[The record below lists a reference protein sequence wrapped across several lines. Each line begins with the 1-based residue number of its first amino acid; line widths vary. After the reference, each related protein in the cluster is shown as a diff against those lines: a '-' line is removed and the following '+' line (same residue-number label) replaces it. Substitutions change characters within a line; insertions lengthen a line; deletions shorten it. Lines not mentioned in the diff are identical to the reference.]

1 MGALHFCIGNKNDS
15 VAITL
20 FYSII
25 SPRLASTP
33 LMIQNAALDLINTAL
48 HFRAGSLPSVYE
60 SRPIS
65 IINER

>member
-25 SPRLASTP
+25 SPQLASTP
-33 LMIQNAALDLINTAL
+33 LMIQNAALDLVNTAL
-48 HFRAGSLPSVYE
+48 HFRAG
-60 SRPIS
+60 RAA
-65 IINER
+65 